1 MVEQTINFDDGTAY
15 EQMMGVWSR
24 FAGQIFLDWLEP
36 CSGLRWIDI
45 GCGNGAFT
53 ELLAERCSPVEV
65 HGIDPSEEQLAFART
80 RPASRLAKFHRGD
93 AMALPFA
100 DSSFDAAVM
109 ALVLVF
115 IPDPARGVGEMVRVV
130 VPGGAV
136 VAYMWDM
143 LGGGFPLDPIYS
155 EIQAMG
161 IAPLRPP
168 SMEASRMEALQ
179 DLWIGAGLED
189 VQTREITVHRTFA
202 NFDEFWT
209 TNLKSPVLR
218 PTVAAMK
225 PGDVEALR
233 SRVQARLPAGADGRI
248 ASSARA
254 HAVRGRRPKQPS

>member
-1 MVEQTINFDDGTAY
+1 MAEQKISFNDGAAY
-15 EQMMGVWSR
+15 EQMMGVWSG

-36 CSGLRWIDI
+36 SSGLRWIDI

-53 ELLAERCSPVEV
+53 ELLVERCSPVEV

-80 RPASRLAKFHRGD
+80 RPGSRLAKFRQGD

-115 IPDPARGVGEMVRVV
+115 VPDPAKGVSEMVRVV

-136 VAYMWDM
+136 VSYMWDM

-161 IAPLRPP
+161 ITPLRPP
-168 SMEASRMEALQ
+168 RLEASRMEALRG
-179 DLWIGAGLED
+179 LWIGAGLED

-202 NFDEFWT
+202 DFDDFWM
-209 TNLKSPVLR
+209 TNLKSPVLQ

-225 PGDVEALR
+225 PGDVETLM
-233 SRVQARLPAGADGRI
+233 SRVRARLPASTDGHI
-248 ASSARA
+248 TSSARA
-254 HAVRGRRPKQPS
+254 HAVRGRRPK